1 MPMGEK
7 TTITIG
13 FLFLLVNMGIT
24 LYNFVHNRNKESKS
38 ELRTATKQTADHVR
52 EADAKELA
60 NKEFQIKTQ
69 MKLDQICN
77 TTAETRTDIKSF
89 ESKLSDFDKRLL
101 TNELTVASVDKRVQ
115 RLEATA
121 LGVHSDGKEE

>member
-24 LYNFVHNRNKESKS
+24 LYNFVHNRNKENKS
-38 ELRTATKQTADHVR
+38 ELRNTAKQTAERVQ

-69 MKLDQICN
+69 MKLDQICA
-77 TTAETRTDIKSF
+77 TTTETRTDIKSF
-89 ESKLSDFDKRLL
+89 ESKLSDFDRRLL
-101 TNELTVASVDKRVQ
+101 TTELTVASMDKRMQ
-115 RLEATA
+115 RLESTA

>member
-1 MPMGEK
+1 MPVNENV
-7 TTITIG
+7 TITIG

-24 LYNFVHNRNKESKS
+24 VYNFVHNRNKENKS
-38 ELRTATKQTADHVR
+38 ELRTATERTAEHVR

-77 TTAETRTDIKSF
+77 TTTETRTDIKAF
-89 ESKLSDFDKRLL
+89 ESRLSDFDKRLFA
-101 TNELTVASVDKRVQ
+101 TEHTVGGLDKRVQ
-115 RLEATA
+115 RLESNA
-121 LGVHSDGKEE
+121 LGVHTDGKEE